1 MECASGGT
9 MDIYLEPHL
18 PKPQLLVVGDSPVAK
33 ALLALAHL
41 LDYRTVLVTTEH
53 GERSSQDADL
63 IVQDLARIP
72 EIVTPETYAVV
83 ATMGKYDGSALEL
96 LAGSQAM
103 YVGLVASRRR
113 AAAVLATL
121 SGTGLDEPARARIV
135 SPAGLDLSA
144 ETPEEIALSIVAQ
157 IVQVRRT
164 SAPRELPVSN
174 AAESDRAMETD
185 VVCGMQVDRDSPIRA
200 THLGRTFL
208 FCSEGC
214 RARFL
219 ETPEA
224 FS

>member
-1 MECASGGT
+1 
-9 MDIYLEPHL
+9 
-18 PKPQLLVVGDSPVAK
+18 
-33 ALLALAHL
+33 
-41 LDYRTVLVTTEH
+41 
-53 GERSSQDADL
+53 
-63 IVQDLARIP
+63 
-72 EIVTPETYAVV
+72 
-83 ATMGKYDGSALEL
+83 MGKYDGSALEL
-96 LAGSQAM
+96 LAGSQAI

-113 AAAVLATL
+113 AAAVLGTL
-121 SGTGLDEPARARIV
+121 SDAGLDQPARARIV

-157 IVQVRRT
+157 IVQVRRA
-164 SAPRELPVSN
+164 SGPRELPVSN

-200 THLGRTFL
+200 THSGRTFL

>member
-1 MECASGGT
+1 
-9 MDIYLEPHL
+9 
-18 PKPQLLVVGDSPVAK
+18 
-33 ALLALAHL
+33 
-41 LDYRTVLVTTEH
+41 
-53 GERSSQDADL
+53 
-63 IVQDLARIP
+63 
-72 EIVTPETYAVV
+72 
-83 ATMGKYDGSALEL
+83 MGKYDGSALQV

-121 SGTGLDEPARARIV
+121 SNAGLDEPARARIV

-144 ETPEEIALSIVAQ
+144 KTPEEIALSIVAQ
-157 IVQVRRT
+157 IVHLRRT
-164 SAPRELPVSN
+164 SAPRELLVSN
-174 AAESDRAMETD
+174 AAESDRAMGTD
-185 VVCGMQVDRDSPIRA
+185 LGCGMQVDRDSPIRA
-200 THLGRTFL
+200 THSGRTFL